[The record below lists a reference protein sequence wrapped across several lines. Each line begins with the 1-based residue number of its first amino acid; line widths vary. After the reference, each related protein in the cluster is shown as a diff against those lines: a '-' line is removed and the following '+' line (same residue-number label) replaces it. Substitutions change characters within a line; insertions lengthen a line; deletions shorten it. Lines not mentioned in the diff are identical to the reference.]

1 MMKKTICGIF
11 FILAVWGLLSASAQA
26 ADIHLSVAASLR
38 EAVTELSTSFTQKN
52 LSAKFTNNFGGSGAL
67 AKQIENGAPADLF
80 FSANQKWMDYLKTK
94 KILDEKHIGI
104 LALNSLVFVGMPDLK
119 VKTIQDL
126 TTLDKIA
133 IGSPKSVPAGEYAME
148 ALTKTGLDKKLANK
162 LVMARDVRECLMYAE
177 RGEVS
182 GAFVY
187 KTDALQMAKKVK
199 ILFDVP
205 QELYSEVTYP
215 VGLTLSGSTKADAAA
230 FYNYLQTA
238 EAKRIL
244 IKYGFMIK

>member
-1 MMKKTICGIF
+1 MKKTISGF
-11 FILAVWGLLSASAQA
+11 FLILAVWGLLSASAQA
-26 ADIHLSVAASLR
+26 ADINLSVAASLR
-38 EAVTELSTSFTQKN
+38 EAVTELSTTFAKKN
-52 LSAKFTNNFGGSGAL
+52 PNTKFINNFGASGAL

-80 FSANQKWMDYLKTK
+80 FSANQKWMDYLKAK
-94 KILDEKHIGI
+94 KMLDEKRIGI
-104 LALNSLVFVGMPDLK
+104 LAFNSLVFVGMPDLK
-119 VKTIQDL
+119 VKTMQDL
-126 TTLDKIA
+126 TTLEKIA

-148 ALTKTGLDKKLANK
+148 ALAKTGMDKKLENK

-205 QELYSEVTYP
+205 QKFYSEVTYP
-215 VGLTLSGSTKADAAA
+215 VGLTMSGNAKADAAA
-230 FYNYLQTA
+230 FYNYLKTA

-244 IKYGFMIK
+244 MNYGFVIK

>member
-1 MMKKTICGIF
+1 MKKTIRGT
-11 FILAVWGLLSASAQA
+11 FIIMAMLALLTVSAHA
-26 ADIHLSVAASLR
+26 ADINLSVAASLR
-38 EAVTELSTSFTQKN
+38 EAVTELSANFSWKN
-52 LSAKFTNNFGGSGAL
+52 PTTKFINNFGASGAL

-80 FSANQKWMDYLKTK
+80 FSANQKWMDYLKAK
-94 KILDEKHIGI
+94 NLLDEKHISI
-104 LALNSLVFVGMPDLK
+104 FAFNSLVFVGRPDLK
-119 VKTIQDL
+119 VKTIQDV
-126 TTLDKIA
+126 TTLEKVA
-133 IGSPKSVPAGEYAME
+133 IGSPKSVPAGEYAMA
-148 ALTKTGLDKKLANK
+148 ALTRAGLDKKLENK

-199 ILFDVP
+199 ILFDIP

-215 VGLTLSGSTKADAAA
+215 VGLTMSGSTKADAVA

-238 EAKRIL
+238 EAKGIL
-244 IKYGFMIK
+244 AKYGFVTK